1 MESVAVM
8 AVSVLSSPPSE
19 ASASQPASCS
29 TAERRRVLSD
39 VLAMKR
45 RLGYEVLSETE
56 FSVVVCTPSPRRW
69 LGTRSGR
76 ENQHLNIAIDETGRT
91 RLVKSYPDA

>member
-8 AVSVLSSPPSE
+8 ALSVLSSP
-19 ASASQPASCS
+19 SAEPAVAQPVCCS
-29 TAERRRVLSD
+29 DAQRRRLLSD

-56 FSVVVCTPSPRRW
+56 FSAVVCTPSPRRW
-69 LGTRSGR
+69 LWTRTGR
-76 ENQHLNIAIDETGRT
+76 QNTHLNIAIDEGGIT
-91 RLVKSYPDA
+91 RLVKSYPGA